1 MKNSICDY
9 YLNSARGWVEL
20 GNCSEASKELDR
32 ITPSQRTHPDI
43 LEVRWQIYA
52 KGELWT
58 AAFEMALAICEI
70 APNRLTGW
78 VCLAESLYHRGQVPR
93 AREILLGIASKF
105 PDVSLIPYKL
115 ACYSS
120 RLNLEGESKRWI
132 DKAIACRDF
141 REIASQAL
149 QEPALKKF
157 REMMRERL
165 DNGSNANASNGLS
178 VDLTHPDRHRSNS
191 VRDVRSRSYRRTD

>member
-1 MKNSICDY
+1 MNDTTYNY

-20 GNCSEASKELDR
+20 GNCIEANKELGK

-52 KGELWT
+52 KGQLWT

-70 APNRLTGW
+70 APKRPIGW
-78 VCLAESLYHRGQVPR
+78 VYQAESLSKRGQIPR
-93 AREILLGIASKF
+93 AREILLGVVDQF

-120 RLNLEGESKRWI
+120 HLQLDEESKTWF
-132 DKAIACRDF
+132 DQAIACFDF
-141 REIASQAL
+141 REIAAQAL
-149 QEPALKKF
+149 KEPALERF
-157 REMMRERL
+157 REILREQL
-165 DNGSNANASNGLS
+165 I
-178 VDLTHPDRHRSNS
+178 PRSNS
-191 VRDVRSRSYRRTD
+191 ALKSHISLSTPSGHTRSHAVAAHSR